1 MIMATK
7 INKVKVRVLVD
18 ITVDGKSYKPNDAV
32 AFEAGK
38 ARSLEKAG
46 QVDSNSEA
54 VAYVLS
60 QGAKVVEHEVAAE
73 AEPADLGDPDGGDGG
88 GTGGASQAGQ

>member
-38 ARSLEKAG
+38 VRSLEKAG

-60 QGAKVVEHEVAAE
+60 QGAKVVEHEVEAE
-73 AEPADLGDPDGGDGG
+73 ADQSDQNDQSDGAGG